1 MNEATRAAE
10 FAARTSY
17 GKLLALLAARSHDI
31 TLAED
36 MLSDAFTKA
45 LTLWPTQ
52 GVPRNPNAWLLT
64 VARNGLTDR
73 QRHMTRFPVVQEF
86 ADISTQIQQDSDLP
100 DKRLA
105 LLMVCAHPAISADLH
120 TPIMLQTVLGIEAK
134 LIARLF
140 MVSPAALAKRLV
152 RAKRKIRDAGIPFQ
166 VPDSQSLPARSAP
179 IFEAIYAVH
188 TVDWLNP
195 CDGLG
200 DEALYLA
207 DLLTRLL
214 PGQAEACGLAALIAF
229 GHARRK
235 ARVVEGCLIPVE
247 EQDITLWNEELL
259 AYGARQLQRAQRQN
273 RPGRFQLEAA
283 IQSVHMARKDTGL
296 TDWPALNQL
305 YFALLKLA
313 PSTGGLVA
321 QAVVTSHLHGPEAG
335 LAALKSIERLL
346 NTAFQPLWAARAD
359 FYARA
364 GKMEAAFA
372 AYEKTISLTTELP
385 VKRFL
390 QARQK
395 TSNLAPDQNLYLP

>member
-1 MNEATRAAE
+1 MNEASRAAE

-17 GKLLALLAARSHDI
+17 GKLLALLATRSRDI
-31 TLAED
+31 ALAED
-36 MLSDAFTKA
+36 VLSDAFAKA

-52 GVPRNPNAWLLT
+52 GVPKNPNAWLLT

-86 ADISTQIQQDSDLP
+86 ADISTQAQHDADLP

-105 LLMVCAHPAISADLH
+105 LLMVCAHPAIPVDLH

-166 VPDSQSLPARSAP
+166 VPDSQSLPARSAS

-188 TVDWLNP
+188 TVDWLDP

-214 PGQAEACGLAALIAF
+214 PGQAEAWGLAALIAL

-235 ARVVEGCLIPVE
+235 ARIVEGCLIPVE
-247 EQDITLWNEELL
+247 KQDVTLWDEELL
-259 AYGARQLQRAQRQN
+259 AYAIRQLKRAQRRN
-273 RPGRFQLEAA
+273 NAGRFQLEAA
-283 IQSVHMARKDTGL
+283 IQSVHMARKDTGF

-313 PSTGGLVA
+313 PSTGGFVA
-321 QAVVTSHLHGPEAG
+321 QAVVTAHLHGPEAG
-335 LAALKSIERLL
+335 LAALNSIEKRL

-364 GKMEAAFA
+364 GKTEAAFA
-372 AYEKTISLTTELP
+372 AYEKAISLTTELP
-385 VKRFL
+385 LKRFL

-395 TSNLAPDQNLYLP
+395 ISHPDQDRHLR